1 MAHVKNPLTL
11 MQNDAGIGWEYLA
24 ILGTDAKHSRSTY
37 KIYLHRRKRQGG
49 GSGEWWCF
57 EETMP
62 MVTTR
67 SEAPARCYVEPLN
80 FIRGP
85 VRRFPDWLDFHPE
98 KPALVAVAR
107 ACRELSE
114 YCEEVPHA

>member
-1 MAHVKNPLTL
+1 MPNVKNPLTL
-11 MQNDAGIGWEYLA
+11 MQADNGIGWEYLA
-24 ILGTDAKHSRSTY
+24 ILGTDKRHSRSTY
-37 KIYLHRRKRQGG
+37 KLYLHRRKGKG
-49 GSGEWWCF
+49 ASGEWWCF

-62 MVTTR
+62 MITTR

-85 VRRFPDWLDFHPE
+85 VRRFPDWLAFHPS
-98 KPALVAVAR
+98 KPALVAVAQ

-114 YCEEVPHA
+114 YCAEVPRD